1 MTDGERWL
9 LIDDDETFLQ
19 VLSRSL
25 LRQGV
30 ESVTAHN
37 RNDALRALE
46 ESHFNR
52 CVLDLNLAGESG
64 PCNYCQSC
72 CNTTTAWRCWC

>member
-30 ESVTAHN
+30 ESVTAITGMM
-37 RNDALRALE
+37 R
-46 ESHFNR
+46 
-52 CVLDLNLAGESG
+52 SG
-64 PCNYCQSC
+64 LLKKATLTAAYWTSTWQVKAACNYCQSC